1 MESGMEQKEEEL
13 FKIFAAPIRRLLEK
27 SIVEYDKL
35 QEIRLRVQAPLLIRY
50 GNREYYIDR
59 DGAIQKEKENAYIV
73 SKPDIKET
81 VEYIS
86 NYSLYA
92 YEEEIRQGFITVQ
105 GGHRVGMAGK
115 VIMEKDGVKSMKYI
129 SFINIRLSHQIKG
142 CADILLPFVTDGM
155 EVRHTLIISPPRC
168 GKTTL
173 LRDLIR
179 QLSDGGS
186 THRGVTVG
194 VVDER
199 SEIGA
204 CYMGTPQNDL
214 GIRTDVLDCCPKA
227 NGMIMLIRTMAP
239 EVIAVDEIGGRQ
251 DMEAIEYVRNC
262 GCKLIATVH
271 GSSIDDIRAKP
282 LLRKLV
288 QERAFERYVVLGDT
302 KQAGKVTEVFDA
314 QGNPL
319 YSDKMQTA

>member
-27 SIVEYDKL
+27 GIVEYDKL

-115 VIMEKDGVKSMKYI
+115 VVME
-129 SFINIRLSHQIKG
+129 
-142 CADILLPFVTDGM
+142 
-155 EVRHTLIISPPRC
+155 
-168 GKTTL
+168 
-173 LRDLIR
+173 
-179 QLSDGGS
+179 
-186 THRGVTVG
+186 
-194 VVDER
+194 
-199 SEIGA
+199 
-204 CYMGTPQNDL
+204 
-214 GIRTDVLDCCPKA
+214 
-227 NGMIMLIRTMAP
+227 
-239 EVIAVDEIGGRQ
+239 
-251 DMEAIEYVRNC
+251 
-262 GCKLIATVH
+262 
-271 GSSIDDIRAKP
+271 
-282 LLRKLV
+282 
-288 QERAFERYVVLGDT
+288 
-302 KQAGKVTEVFDA
+302 
-314 QGNPL
+314 
-319 YSDKMQTA
+319 